1 MSALPLGKAP
11 EEITTPRLHLRL
23 VRQAVPAPLKLT
35 GKNVARIA
43 LEQAMKMPMHEAI
56 AYGINQLAEAGTVS
70 AEQVARMTGL
80 AMKLVTEGLRLDDAI
95 SVALHEPAHLKPT
108 VPLPERIKN
117 HVFPPNLTGE
127 NVMKLAFE
135 LNHSGVKMDEAIVT
149 ALKTHAAPRKVRPDE
164 AAAVLEAAQQLFK
177 EGRKIA
183 EAFEIAVHRAL
194 PKILF

>member
-1 MSALPLGKAP
+1 MHRKPQLHLLFLPELPA
-11 EEITTPRLHLRL
+11 TPRQPLPAVRPL
-23 VRQAVPAPLKLT
+23 VALDERGLPSFNLLQNHGSSGAPL
-35 GKNVARIA
+35 AF
-43 LEQAMKMPMHEAI
+43 
-56 AYGINQLAEAGTVS
+56 Y
-70 AEQVARMTGL
+70 
-80 AMKLVTEGLRLDDAI
+80 
-95 SVALHEPAHLKPT
+95 
-108 VPLPERIKN
+108 
-117 HVFPPNLTGE
+117 VFDVMILSGE

-135 LNHSGVKMDEAIVT
+135 LNHAGVKMDEAIVT